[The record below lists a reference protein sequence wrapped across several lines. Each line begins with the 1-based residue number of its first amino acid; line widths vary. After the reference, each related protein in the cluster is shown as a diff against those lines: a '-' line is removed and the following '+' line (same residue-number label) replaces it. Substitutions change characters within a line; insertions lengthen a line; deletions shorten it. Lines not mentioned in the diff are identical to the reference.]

1 MMCRAAYALAAG
13 LCCAGFAASAQAY
26 PLVTYTWE
34 NLSAVYDSA
43 TQGDI
48 PLIDPLTLSF
58 TVAAVDTVNGFVSI
72 NANSNFAPV
81 SDPTIA
87 YPFPASLPS
96 FSMQLA
102 SDPSAPPNLLNIT
115 EASFTNEHSISNGVE
130 EGFPLWQFS
139 LIADP
144 AYDTATLELFFDG
157 NDSYYIAAPPPG
169 NPDAVF
175 STDEVTTVEYVADFL
190 QGTIY
195 DTGMLVASPA
205 VPEPPSASLLLTGLA
220 GLGMLGLVFRAMK
233 MSST

>member
-13 LCCAGFAASAQAY
+13 LCCAGLAASAQAY

-48 PLIDPLTLSF
+48 PLTDPLTLSF

-72 NANSNFAPV
+72 NANSNFAPR

-139 LIADP
+139 LTADP

-220 GLGMLGLVFRAMK
+220 GLGMLGLVFRAIM
-233 MSST
+233 MSSI